1 MAAKKVAIIVGSTRP
16 LRVGSKVVD
25 FIHKTFLESKVT
37 PAPELHIVDIASFNL
52 PVLDELAMP
61 AMVPAKAQ
69 FNNAHSKA
77 WSAEIAKYDAY
88 VFVSPEY
95 NYGIP
100 GGLKNAIDYL
110 YNEWIGKAVL
120 IVTYGIHGAQLANKN
135 LNETLKGM
143 KLRVVESSPE
153 LKFGGEDREDLYK
166 AVGGILGEKTLALW
180 EETRK
185 EELLKAYGDL
195 VTLMEAPVEE
205 TSA

>member
-1 MAAKKVAIIVGSTRP
+1 MAAKKIAIIVGSTRP

-25 FIHKTFLESKVT
+25 FVHKTFLESKVT

-52 PVLDELAMP
+52 PVFDELAMP

-69 FNNAHSKA
+69 FNHAHSKA

-88 VFVSPEY
+88 VFVSAEY

-120 IVTYGIHGAQLANKN
+120 IITYGIHGAQMANKN

-153 LKFGGEDREDLYK
+153 LKFGGEDREDLYR
-166 AVGGILGEKTLALW
+166 AVGGVLGEKTLALW

-185 EELLKAYGDL
+185 EELVNAYEDL

-205 TSA
+205 TSV